1 MLKTLLVQNRHKA
14 TPQAIHTEGD
24 ETTIYIY
31 EPIVSDDL
39 TAEFYGGVSAQTLVP
54 QIRAITG
61 GTIHLRISSPGG
73 DVFAAQ
79 TIVQA
84 IRDTGA
90 KVIAHVDGIAA
101 SAATVI
107 ATAADEIEMSDGGL
121 FMIHNAWTFAIGN
134 ANDMMETAALLEKCD
149 GIIASQYAGRSGR
162 DVTEIKALM
171 DAETWFTAQ
180 EALDGKFIDRIAEGK
195 KAKASWDLSAYAN
208 APKAQE
214 PEEKTITQEHRERQ
228 IQRMSML
235 ARVPLG

>member
-1 MLKTLLVQNRHKA
+1 MLHNLLIKNRHRA
-14 TPQAIHTEGD
+14 QPRALAQDGD

-39 TAEFYGGVSAQTLVP
+39 TAEFYGGVSAQSMVP
-54 QIRAITG
+54 QIRAIQG

-79 TIVQA
+79 AIVQA
-84 IRDTGA
+84 IRDTKA
-90 KVIAHVDGIAA
+90 KVIAHIDGLAA

-107 ATAADEIEMSDGGL
+107 ATAADEVEMSDGGL
-121 FMIHNAWTFAIGN
+121 YMIHNAWTFAIGN

-149 GIIASQYAGRSGR
+149 GIIASQYAKRTGKEI
-162 DVTEIKALM
+162 DAIKALM
-171 DAETWFTAQ
+171 DAETWFTAE
-180 EALDGKFIDRIAEGK
+180 EAKEAGLIDSIAEGK
-195 KAKASWDLSAYAN
+195 KPSASWDLSAYAN

-214 PEEKTITQEHRERQ
+214 PEEKLITQEHRERQ
-228 IQRMSML
+228 IQRLGML